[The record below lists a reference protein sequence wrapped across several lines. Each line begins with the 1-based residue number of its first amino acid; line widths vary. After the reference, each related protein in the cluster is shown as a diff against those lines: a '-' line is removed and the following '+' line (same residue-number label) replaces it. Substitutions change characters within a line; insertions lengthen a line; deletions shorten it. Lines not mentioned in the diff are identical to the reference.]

1 MAELSKQE
9 QKKLKQAQLKL
20 DRSFDTVAVHGA
32 HTVDTATGSCALP
45 IYQTAAYAFEST
57 QHAKDLFDL
66 KAAGNIYSRLTNPTV
81 DTLGAQ
87 IATLHGGV
95 HGVAL
100 ASGHSAEILAFLNL
114 CKAGDSIV
122 SANSLYGGTWNIL
135 LHTFA
140 NLGITARFA
149 ESYDVDGFVKATDET
164 TKCWYVETIGNP
176 RLDVADIPALAEAAR
191 SCGVPLIV
199 DNTFA
204 TPYLCRPF
212 EHGAAVVLES
222 LTKWIG
228 GHGTSMGGCVIDGGT
243 FDWTAFP
250 GKFPTMTE
258 PDPNYH
264 DLVFTDT
271 FGNAAYGM
279 RIQTQ
284 MLRDFG
290 PSLSPFNAQQ
300 IMLGV
305 ETLGLRMQRHSDNA
319 MAVARY
325 LEAHPLVTWVS
336 YPGLEGHPSHEIAT
350 RVLKHGF
357 GGCVVFGV
365 KGGRAA
371 GAKFIDSLKMIVHLA
386 NVGDAKS
393 LVIHP
398 ASTTHSQ
405 LSADQLVE
413 AGISEDLIR
422 LSVGIEFIDDIIDDL
437 EQALKASQE

>member
-1 MAELSKQE
+1 MNKQE
-9 QKKLKQAQLKL
+9 QLKL
-20 DRSFDTVAVHGA
+20 DRSFDTVAVHGGKTPDA
-32 HTVDTATGSCALP
+32 ATGSVAQP

-66 KAAGNIYSRLTNPTV
+66 KAAGNIYSRITNPTV

-87 IATLHGGV
+87 MAALHGGS

-114 CKAGDSIV
+114 CKQGDSIV
-122 SANSLYGGTWNIL
+122 ASNSLYGGTWNIL
-135 LHTFA
+135 LHTFK
-140 NLGITARFA
+140 NLGITTRFV
-149 ESYDVDGFVKATDET
+149 ESSDIDGFVKATDDT
-164 TKCWYVETIGNP
+164 TKLWYVETIGNP
-176 RLDVADIPALAEAAR
+176 RLDVADLSALSQAAG
-191 SCGVPLIV
+191 SMGLPLFV

-204 TPYLCRPF
+204 SPYLCRPF
-212 EHGAAVVLES
+212 EHGAAVVIES

-228 GHGTSMGGCVIDGGT
+228 GHGTSLGGCIIDGGT
-243 FDWTAFP
+243 FDWTAAP
-250 GKFPTMTE
+250 QKFPTISQ

-264 DLVFTDT
+264 DLVFSDT
-271 FGNAAYGM
+271 FGNAAFGM
-279 RIQTQ
+279 RVQAQ

-290 PSLSPFNAQQ
+290 AALSPFNAQQ
-300 IMLGV
+300 IMLGI
-305 ETLGLRMQRHSDNA
+305 ETLSLRMQRHSDNA

-325 LEAHPLVTWVS
+325 LEAHPQVSWVS
-336 YPGLEGHPSHEIAT
+336 YPGLASHPSHEVAT
-350 RVLKHGF
+350 RILKHGF

-371 GAKFIDSLKMIVHLA
+371 GAQVIDNVKMITHLA

-393 LVIHP
+393 LIIHP

-405 LSADQLVE
+405 LSPEQLVE

-437 EQALKASQE
+437 EQALKAVQA